1 MKSAWKL
8 PARASALIPPPVT
21 TGDGHPPPP
30 TPPDPPDPLSSFPMN
45 HFPPLSSPPLK
56 NPIQTVSGNSSRS
69 PSLLAKG
76 SLSDDVTMAELP
88 TTIEEN
94 PSSVSNSLKV
104 DRSTASTRM
113 LPCTHATP
121 EEEDRYEWRIGNNSW
136 ITIVAIK
143 SIGS

>member
-30 TPPDPPDPLSSFPMN
+30 TPPDPPGPLSSFPMN

-94 PSSVSNSLKV
+94 PSSVSNSRK
-104 DRSTASTRM
+104 
-113 LPCTHATP
+113 
-121 EEEDRYEWRIGNNSW
+121 
-136 ITIVAIK
+136 
-143 SIGS
+143 